1 MRATVTSKGQVT
13 IPREIRERAHIAT
26 GTQLDFQIT
35 SDGCLTI
42 RPLTHDICK
51 LKGIAKK
58 KGQHPVSLKA
68 IKKAIE
74 EGFEGSME

>member
-13 IPREIRERAHIAT
+13 IPKGIRDLAHISS

-35 SDGCLTI
+35 EEGFLII
-42 RPLTHDICK
+42 RPLIRDISK

-58 KGQHPVSLKA
+58 KGQQSVSLQA
-68 IKKAIE
+68 MKKAIE
-74 EGFEGSME
+74 EGLEESVP